1 MGEGQVVVN
10 PSLYKLTYDQVRD
23 FAPISQ
29 VMVQAYLLVV
39 NNVVPARSVEELD
52 ALAKA
57 QAGALTFASNG
68 NGGGPHMAGE
78 FFKSVA
84 GIDIRHIP
92 YKGGALAMP
101 DLLDARV
108 TMMFASPSSVLPM
121 VRDGKLRA
129 LAVTSL
135 KRSSAAPALPTIAE
149 SGYPGFEVTNW
160 NGLLAPAK
168 TPAAIIR
175 KLHLE
180 IVKVL
185 ALPDT
190 RARLVD
196 LGMEAI
202 GSSPDEFAATINRD
216 IAKWAKV
223 IRQAEI
229 RAD

>member
-1 MGEGQVVVN
+1 
-10 PSLYKLTYDQVRD
+10 
-23 FAPISQ
+23 
-29 VMVQAYLLVV
+29 
-39 NNVVPARSVEELD
+39 
-52 ALAKA
+52 
-57 QAGALTFASNG
+57 
-68 NGGGPHMAGE
+68 
-78 FFKSVA
+78 
-84 GIDIRHIP
+84 
-92 YKGGALAMP
+92 
-101 DLLDARV
+101 
-108 TMMFASPSSVLPM
+108 
-121 VRDGKLRA
+121 
-129 LAVTSL
+129 VTSL

-160 NGLLAPAK
+160 NGLLAPAR
-168 TPAAIIR
+168 TPAAIIH

-202 GSSPDEFAATINRD
+202 GNSPDEFAATINRD

-229 RAD
+229 RPD

>member
-57 QAGALTFASNG
+57 QPGALTFASNG

-78 FFKSVA
+78 LFKSVA

-108 TMMFASPSSVLPM
+108 TMMLPHLRYCRWCVTESC
-121 VRDGKLRA
+121 VRSR
-129 LAVTSL
+129 
-135 KRSSAAPALPTIAE
+135 
-149 SGYPGFEVTNW
+149 
-160 NGLLAPAK
+160 
-168 TPAAIIR
+168 
-175 KLHLE
+175 
-180 IVKVL
+180 
-185 ALPDT
+185 
-190 RARLVD
+190 
-196 LGMEAI
+196 
-202 GSSPDEFAATINRD
+202 
-216 IAKWAKV
+216 
-223 IRQAEI
+223 
-229 RAD
+229 